1 MRTVHNGFIQKAN
14 FDGIIDSIQ
23 DIEENL
29 WMPRLGMKGKIDV
42 SANVRAKSCAGTKPA
57 YMPLELKT
65 GRATFSSEHTGQL
78 IIYQMMLSEA
88 RSEPT
93 NAGLLLYL
101 REGVV
106 KQVKG
111 TRNEQRDLVIL
122 RNELAYYLTRQD
134 KAFEDLGQTGDNEM
148 AIAEI
153 KAKIVELSTKPELPE
168 PINHHSAC
176 QNCPYQVLCSV
187 YLQNDPEML
196 SSLNPNHTLRELMP
210 KITAHL
216 LSSHIEYFC
225 RWSALLALEDGE
237 GKQGKDYFANR
248 WG

>member
-1 MRTVHNGFIQKAN
+1 MTVHNESIQKSG

-42 SANVRAKSCAGTKPA
+42 SANVRPKSYAGTKPA

-88 RSEPT
+88 RGEPT

-122 RNELAYYLTRQD
+122 RNELAHYLTRQE
-134 KAFEDLGQTGDNEM
+134 KAFENLELTDKNEM

-153 KAKIVELSTKPELPE
+153 KAKIIELSANPELPE

-176 QNCPYQVLCSV
+176 QNCPYQVLCCV
-187 YLQNDPEML
+187 YLKNDPETL
-196 SSLNPNHTLRELMP
+196 SSLNQNHTLRELMP

-237 GKQGKDYFANR
+237 GKTGEVYFTSR
-248 WG
+248 